1 MEDLTCCE
9 LPCHYPREANKQTK
23 SRESS
28 PCTAPLIQR
37 SLLVKKWAK
46 WNVCFSLISAIW
58 NKVSEQTGFIS
69 LLCYYPRNWLKTSKN
84 SILDGFCCYQDVWKK
99 SLYVPKLWTLCE
111 YLVFWKAQVPDLCT
125 SGVVG
130 KTNTASSSF
139 FVSRSYL
146 LTPAGRGSLLLYEW
160 ACHHLAP
167 SSRTPYNGPSL
178 TPVSSWRTPPSCHL
192 LPGSCP
198 LHFDPKKGT
207 WWMDT
212 QRVIP
217 VMPGV
222 LFVWH
227 ILGSRIWRPL
237 KSLDGF

>member
-37 SLLVKKWAK
+37 SLLVKKLAK
-46 WNVCFSLISAIW
+46 WNACFSLISAIW

-111 YLVFWKAQVPDLCT
+111 YFRFLEGSGAWLVQ
-125 SGVVG
+125 
-130 KTNTASSSF
+130 TNTASSSF
-139 FVSRSYL
+139 SCPD
-146 LTPAGRGSLLLYEW
+146 LTCWLQQDVVVCSSMSGRVIIWLLLLGLLITVPVWLQFPPGE
-160 ACHHLAP
+160 HL
-167 SSRTPYNGPSL
+167 R
-178 TPVSSWRTPPSCHL
+178 PVIFFLEVVPFILILKREHGGWIHNVWFQWCQECFSY
-192 LPGSCP
+192 
-198 LHFDPKKGT
+198 
-207 WWMDT
+207 DT
-212 QRVIP
+212 Y
-217 VMPGV
+217 
-222 LFVWH
+222 
-227 ILGSRIWRPL
+227 
-237 KSLDGF
+237 